1 MKTQKLSTQT
11 ITLIAIFVAL
21 LAIFSQIAIPLPS
34 GVPATLQTFGIALI
48 AYLLKCKKGMITIF
62 VYLFCGLV
70 GIPVFAGFSSG
81 LSCFFGK
88 AGGFLYGFFFLVF
101 FCGLATQT
109 NTTWKKITLSALGL
123 IACHMCG
130 VLQFAFLMHMSIFS
144 SFLLVSLPFLLKD
157 ALSMV
162 GAFFLS
168 KLILKALTQ
177 SGIQLHTL
185 T

>member
-11 ITLIAIFVAL
+11 ITLIAIFIAL

-48 AYLLKCKKGMITIF
+48 AYLLKCKKGMIAIL

-81 LSCFFGK
+81 PSCFFDK
-88 AGGFLYGFFFLVF
+88 TGGFLFGFLFLVF
-101 FCGLATQT
+101 LCGLAMHTDT
-109 NTTWKKITLSALGL
+109 AWKKSTLSALGL
-123 IACHMCG
+123 IACHACG
-130 VLQFAFLMHMSIFS
+130 VLQFAFFMHISIAS

-162 GAFFLS
+162 GAFILS
-168 KLILKALTQ
+168 KLILKALAQ
-177 SGIQLHTL
+177 SGIQLNTL
-185 T
+185 A